1 MIINNDDEE
10 VSPQQAAA
18 EIIRWCGQ
26 HWKDLFELGEET
38 LFEHNG
44 ITPTSKKD
52 ARRIIHWLKK
62 AETVVVFKTARGR
75 TLATVAADNTL
86 TLPNP

>member
-1 MIINNDDEE
+1 MILNYEYEE
-10 VSPQQAAA
+10 LSPQQAAA

-26 HWKDLFELGEET
+26 HWKDLLELDEDTMFKHG
-38 LFEHNG
+38 G
-44 ITPTSKKD
+44 IITTAKGD
-52 ARRIIHWLKK
+52 GRRIIYWLKK